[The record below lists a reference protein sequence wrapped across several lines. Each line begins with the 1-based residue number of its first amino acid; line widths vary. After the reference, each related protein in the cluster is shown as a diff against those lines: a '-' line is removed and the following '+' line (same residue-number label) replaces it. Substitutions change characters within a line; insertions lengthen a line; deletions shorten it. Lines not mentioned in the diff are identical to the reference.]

1 MTLLIKNMNMKRGKK
16 RVIRQL
22 DLLVESGEVAALIAP
37 NGFGKTTLLNGIAQL
52 LPTTYDQLSLHN
64 ISPTAYTDYRRSF
77 FFLESTNQLSDYLT
91 AVDYLTL
98 IKYYWQSKVEC
109 QTVFQ

>member
-22 DLLVESGEVAALIAP
+22 NLLVESGEVAALIAP

-52 LPTTYDQLSLHN
+52 LPTTCPFTTSLLLL
-64 ISPTAYTDYRRSF
+64 IQIIAGLSF
-77 FFLESTNQLSDYLT
+77 F
-91 AVDYLTL
+91 
-98 IKYYWQSKVEC
+98 
-109 QTVFQ
+109 

>member
-22 DLLVESGEVAALIAP
+22 NLLVESGEVAALIAP

-52 LPTTYDQLSLHN
+52 AANNL
-64 ISPTAYTDYRRSF
+64 
-77 FFLESTNQLSDYLT
+77 
-91 AVDYLTL
+91 
-98 IKYYWQSKVEC
+98 
-109 QTVFQ
+109 

>member
-22 DLLVESGEVAALIAP
+22 NLLVESGEVAALIAP

-52 LPTTYDQLSLHN
+52 LPTTYD
-64 ISPTAYTDYRRSF
+64 
-77 FFLESTNQLSDYLT
+77 
-91 AVDYLTL
+91 
-98 IKYYWQSKVEC
+98 
-109 QTVFQ
+109 